1 MSNYTT
7 NATVNLQMN
16 GKEPKQ
22 VLEELKTRA
31 FDLQNAIAK
40 AASEG
45 KKADLSKLK
54 KELKTTQRQIR
65 EMESAT
71 EQVAEVMK
79 RLDKASPKELQKTL
93 RTLEKQL
100 NTLERGSE
108 AWERQCKHIKAV
120 RAEIDRVNREL
131 RESETFWERF
141 NRKMNDWQTTIAA
154 GAAAVTGLVM
164 AGRSAVNAYAE
175 MDAEMASV
183 RKFTGMT
190 AEEVERLNEEFKKI
204 DTRTSREELNQLA
217 QEAGRLGKTSQ
228 EDVLGFVRA
237 ADQLNVALDD
247 LGDGATLTLSKLTN
261 IFGDE
266 ARLGTERSLLAV
278 GSVIN
283 ELSQNCTAS
292 APYLAQFAQRLAG
305 VGAQAG
311 LTIPQIMGFA
321 AVLDSQGQAVEMS
334 ATAMSKLVMNLFKD
348 TEKIAKATGLD
359 LQEFNAALE
368 RSTNEGLLML
378 LERMKQLGGMD
389 VLAPVF
395 RDMGEEGAR
404 ASAVISAL
412 AGNIDMVRQQQ
423 VVANAAFEEAT
434 SVTKEFNVQNTTVEA
449 GLDKAR
455 KSVKEMAVELGEKLQ
470 PVMSHI
476 MSSTTLLLK
485 ALSVMVDFFIKYKG
499 EILTLAAAYAS
510 YTIAVKAS
518 AMAQAMWNT
527 TTKVANAIASAGRTA
542 ITLLKVA
549 YFALTGQI
557 QKATAMTKAFDAA
570 MKKNA
575 IGLVISAITT
585 AIGLFITWNSKM
597 KDAKQREK
605 ELREENERFKKSI
618 VDIDAAS
625 AEFSREEIK
634 RLNALYEAAT
644 DENQSRED
652 RVKYATKLQELY
664 PAYFSN
670 LDTEAIMVG
679 NARTQYDLLCNSILD
694 VARARAAQQKIE
706 ENEMQLL
713 DLEGEYESLAADLD
727 EKQRAYDDAVV
738 ARNEAERIHRPYLNA
753 AALGDS
759 REMNSQETQRHV
771 RAINEAGERLRLAR
785 EALEVSQENVN
796 ANLAKQQLINDANS
810 TLEKKYNVSA
820 RVLQDAANHNPDPL
834 IINPDGGDIKD
845 KFAAENE
852 WRERQEAL
860 NRIAYAKG
868 EKNYEQYTLRMQ
880 EIAIEYHRKQ
890 LQHTDLSALERLGI
904 EADYYEAVR
913 KKQEQENGFAEE
925 RSKEAILTAKEQEE
939 ERYSTLLATEKQRY
953 IDGKISLAEYQS
965 AVQLAELEHLRRMT
979 QIFEKGSNEYVQA
992 NARYQDRLIADQNA
1006 RQRESE
1012 RLEREHL
1019 NELARL
1025 KKEYFG
1031 NSPAENEALL
1041 NKDLANLKLVYDAE
1055 ILAAGDNAA
1064 EKLRIDEAYEQA
1076 KLALRRKYGMLAE
1089 EENKNFILQSVE
1101 WLESDGG
1108 EVLTG
1113 TIDTLVSGMSSIF
1126 SSLSSI
1132 IQAELE
1138 VQTAAIESRYDKEIS
1153 MAEGNTYKVKKLE
1166 EQKEKEIAKLKNE
1179 ANKKMFAMQV
1189 VQAVAQTAQ
1198 NAISAY
1204 GSAAAIPLVGFI
1216 LAPIA
1221 AATAIAAGVLQIA
1234 AIKKQQQI
1242 SQSQGYMQGGF
1253 TKPGRPDEVAGVVHA
1268 GEWVASQA
1276 LLASPVARPMID
1288 AMDYAQ
1294 RTNTIGSLRAD
1305 DVSRSITAPMVAAQQ
1320 QREVRVIVERSEQE
1334 QKPDTELSSTIRR
1347 LNERLDEP
1355 FVTINTIEG
1364 DYGIKQAQDEYDKLI
1379 RNKTPKSRR

>member
-1 MSNYTT
+1 MSDYTT

-22 VLEELKTRA
+22 VLEELKQRA

-54 KELKTTQRQIR
+54 KELKTTQRQIK

-100 NTLERGSE
+100 NSIERGSKE
-108 AWERQCKHIKAV
+108 WEQQCQRIKAV
-120 RAEIDRVNREL
+120 RAEIDRVNKEL
-131 RESETFWERF
+131 REGETLLQRI
-141 NRKMNDWQTTIAA
+141 NRKWNDWQTVVA
-154 GAAAVTGLVM
+154 GAVATVTGLVL

-183 RKFTGMT
+183 KKYTGMT
-190 AEEVERLNEEFKKI
+190 ADEVEKLNEEFKKM
-204 DTRTSREELNQLA
+204 DTRTSREGLNQLA
-217 QEAGRLGKTSQ
+217 QEAGRLGKQSV

-237 ADQLNVALDD
+237 ADQINVALDD
-247 LGDGATLTLSKLTN
+247 LGDGATLTLSKLTS

-266 ARLGTERSLLAV
+266 ERLGTERSLLAV

-311 LTIPQIMGFA
+311 MTIPQIMGFA

-348 TEKIAKATGLD
+348 TEKIARATGLN
-359 LQEFNAALE
+359 LEEFNAALK

-378 LERMKQLGGMD
+378 LERMKELGGMD

-412 AGNIDMVRQQQ
+412 AGNIDMVRRQQE
-423 VVANAAFEEAT
+423 VATTAFEEAT
-434 SVTKEFNVQNTTVEA
+434 SVTTEFNVQNTTVQA
-449 GLDKAR
+449 GLDKAHKR
-455 KSVKEMAVELGEKLQ
+455 VKEMAVELGEKLQ

-485 ALSVMVDFFIKYKG
+485 LLSVLVSFIYTHKTAIISLTSAIIAYKVA
-499 EILTLAAAYAS
+499 INAATIAMKAKHYWFVLTNGVMKLAASLQATYRTAVLLTTVAMNKLTGNTQRAAAAQRLLNTAQKANIYALLISLIVGVATALIS
-510 YTIAVKAS
+510 YYKSLNKVSLAEQTLTDIKADAQKKLVDEKLKIES
-518 AMAQAMWNT
+518 LIRVANDETQAMENRIKAVNKLNEIIPNYNAYIDET
-527 TTKVANAIASAGRTA
+527 TGKYNAS
-542 ITLLKVA
+542 
-549 YFALTGQI
+549 
-557 QKATAMTKAFDAA
+557 
-570 MKKNA
+570 
-575 IGLVISAITT
+575 TT
-585 AIGLFITWNSKM
+585 ALNEYTAALMRRYEVEG
-597 KDAKQREK
+597 AKEKLSALGREK
-605 ELREENERFKKSI
+605 VQLLLDKREAEANLRKAQS
-618 VDIDAAS
+618 AAS
-625 AEFSREEIK
+625 ASNFVGG
-634 RLNALYEAAT
+634 
-644 DENQSRED
+644 RED
-652 RVKYATKLQELY
+652 KAMNMGLAT
-664 PAYFSN
+664 N
-670 LDTEAIMVG
+670 IGWHRHNV
-679 NARTQYDLLCNSILD
+679 NSI
-694 VARARAAQQKIE
+694 QEKISDIE
-706 ENEMQLL
+706 RTERYLI
-713 DLEGEYESLAADLD
+713 GEYGKEIDGAVLNDPGTVN
-727 EKQRAYDDAVV
+727 DDNKGGIVV
-738 ARNEAERIHRPYLNA
+738 VP
-753 AALGDS
+753 
-759 REMNSQETQRHV
+759 Q
-771 RAINEAGERLRLAR
+771 
-785 EALEVSQENVN
+785 
-796 ANLAKQQLINDANS
+796 
-810 TLEKKYNVSA
+810 
-820 RVLQDAANHNPDPL
+820 
-834 IINPDGGDIKD
+834 GGGTED

-925 RSKEAILTAKEQEE
+925 RSKEAIQTAKEQEE

-979 QIFEKGSNEYVQA
+979 QIFEKGSDEYVQA
-992 NARYQDRLIADQNA
+992 NARYQDRLIADQQA

-1108 EVLTG
+1108 EALTG

>member
-1 MSNYTT
+1 MQKNNYMSNYTT

-22 VLEELKTRA
+22 VLEELKQRA

-40 AASEG
+40 AAAEG
-45 KKADLSKLK
+45 KKTDLSKLK

-65 EMESAT
+65 EVESAT

-79 RLDKASPKELQKTL
+79 RLDKASPKELQRTL

-100 NTLERGSE
+100 NSLERGSE

-131 RESETFWERF
+131 REGETFWKRF

-183 RKFTGMT
+183 RKYTGMT

-204 DTRTSREELNQLA
+204 DTRSSREELNRLA

-237 ADQLNVALDD
+237 ADQINVALDD
-247 LGDGATLTLSKLTN
+247 LGEGATLTLSKLTN

-283 ELSQNCTAS
+283 ELSQNSTAS

-311 LTIPQIMGFA
+311 MTIPQIMGFA

-334 ATAMSKLVMNLFKD
+334 ATAMSKLIMNLFKD

-359 LQEFNAALE
+359 LEEFNAALK

-423 VVANAAFEEAT
+423 DVANTAFEEAT
-434 SVTKEFNVQNTTVEA
+434 SVTKEFNVQNTTVQA

-455 KSVKEMAVELGEKLQ
+455 KRVKEMAVELGEKLQ
-470 PVMSHI
+470 PVMAHVI
-476 MSSTTLLLK
+476 SSTTLILKLLSVLVDFVIKHKTAIISVTSALIAYKVAINATNIALK
-485 ALSVMVDFFIKYKG
+485 AKHYWLVLTNGVMKVGSALQATYKTAVLLSSVALNRFTGNTKRAAAAQRMLNAAQKANVYALLISLIVGITTALVSYYKSLNKVSLAEKTLNDIKLDAQQRLVDEKSKI
-499 EILTLAAAYAS
+499 ESLIRVANDETLAMENRIKAVNKLNEIIPNYNAYIDETTGKYNASTTALNEYTAALMRRYEVEGAKEKLS
-510 YTIAVKAS
+510 ALGREKVQLLLDKREAEAELRRAVALSESGNYVGGREGAIMRSGPGMNIA
-518 AMAQAMWNT
+518 
-527 TTKVANAIASAGRTA
+527 
-542 ITLLKVA
+542 LKQRNVNN
-549 YFALTGQI
+549 I
-557 QKATAMTKAFDAA
+557 QEQ
-570 MKKNA
+570 
-575 IGLVISAITT
+575 ISAI
-585 AIGLFITWNSKM
+585 
-597 KDAKQREK
+597 EK
-605 ELREENERFKKSI
+605 TERYLI
-618 VDIDAAS
+618 
-625 AEFSREEIK
+625 
-634 RLNALYEAAT
+634 
-644 DENQSRED
+644 
-652 RVKYATKLQELY
+652 
-664 PAYFSN
+664 
-670 LDTEAIMVG
+670 
-679 NARTQYDLLCNSILD
+679 
-694 VARARAAQQKIE
+694 
-706 ENEMQLL
+706 
-713 DLEGEYESLAADLD
+713 GEYGKEIDGTVLNDSGTVV
-727 EKQRAYDDAVV
+727 DDNNNGSTVV
-738 ARNEAERIHRPYLNA
+738 AGG
-753 AALGDS
+753 LG
-759 REMNSQETQRHV
+759 
-771 RAINEAGERLRLAR
+771 
-785 EALEVSQENVN
+785 
-796 ANLAKQQLINDANS
+796 
-810 TLEKKYNVSA
+810 
-820 RVLQDAANHNPDPL
+820 
-834 IINPDGGDIKD
+834 GGGGTED

-904 EADYYEAVR
+904 EANYYEAVR
-913 KKQEQENGFAEE
+913 KQQEQENTFAEE
-925 RSKEAILTAKEQEE
+925 RSKEAIQTAKEQEE

-979 QIFEKGSNEYVQA
+979 LIFEKGSDEYVQA
-992 NARYQDRLIADQNA
+992 NARYQDRMIADQQA
-1006 RQRESE
+1006 RLRESE

-1019 NELARL
+1019 SELARL
-1025 KKEYFG
+1025 KEEYFG

-1041 NKDLANLKLVYDAE
+1041 NKDLANLEIVYEAE
-1055 ILAAGDNAA
+1055 LQAAGDNAA

-1076 KLALRRKYGMLAE
+1076 KLALRKKYGMLAE
-1089 EENKNFILQSVE
+1089 EEERNWILRSAE

-1108 EVLTG
+1108 EAITG
-1113 TIDTLVSGMSSIF
+1113 TMDTLVSGMSSIF
-1126 SSLSSI
+1126 SSLSSL

-1138 VQTAAIESRYDKEIS
+1138 IQTAAIESRYDKEIS
-1153 MAEGNTYKVKKLE
+1153 YAEGNTYKVKKLE
-1166 EQKEKEIAKLKNE
+1166 EQKEKELARLKNE

-1204 GSAAAIPLVGFI
+1204 GSAAAIPIVGFI
-1216 LAPIA
+1216 MAPIA
-1221 AATAIAAGVLQIA
+1221 AAMAIAAGALQIA
-1234 AIKKQQQI
+1234 AIKKQQQQA
-1242 SQSQGYMQGGF
+1242 QSQGYMKGGF
-1253 TKPGRPDEVAGVVHA
+1253 TKKGKRDEVAGVVHA
-1268 GEWVASQA
+1268 GEWVASQE

-1288 AMDYAQ
+1288 ALDYAQ
-1294 RTNTIGSLRAD
+1294 RTNTVASLRSD
-1305 DVSRSITAPMVAAQQ
+1305 DVNRAIAAPMMSAGG

-1334 QKPDTELSSTIRR
+1334 HKPDTELSSTIRR
-1347 LNERLDEP
+1347 LNERLNEP
-1355 FVTINTIEG
+1355 FVTINTVEG
-1364 DYGIKQAQDEYDKLI
+1364 DYGIKQAQDEYEKLI

>member
-190 AEEVERLNEEFKKI
+190 AEEVDKLNEEFKKM
-204 DTRTSREELNQLA
+204 DTRTSREGLNQLA

-237 ADQLNVALDD
+237 ADQINVALDD
-247 LGDGATLTLSKLTN
+247 LGDGATLTLSKLTS

-348 TEKIAKATGLD
+348 TEKIAKATGLNLD
-359 LQEFNAALE
+359 EFNAALK

-378 LERMKQLGGMD
+378 LERMKELGGMD

-423 VVANAAFEEAT
+423 VVANSAFEEAT
-434 SVTKEFNVQNTTVEA
+434 SVTKEFNVQNTTVQAE
-449 GLDKAR
+449 LDKAR
-455 KSVKEMAVELGEKLQ
+455 KRVKEMAVELGEKLK

-476 MSSTTLLLK
+476 ISSTTLMLR
-485 ALSVMVDFFIKYKG
+485 ALSIMVDFIVKHKTAIISVTSALVAYKVAINASVIALKAKHYWTVLVNG
-499 EILTLAAAYAS
+499 VMKLGASLQATYRTAVLMTTVAVNKFTGNTQRAAA
-510 YTIAVKAS
+510 
-518 AMAQAMWNT
+518 AQRM
-527 TTKVANAIASAGRTA
+527 
-542 ITLLKVA
+542 
-549 YFALTGQI
+549 
-557 QKATAMTKAFDAA
+557 
-570 MKKNA
+570 
-575 IGLVISAITT
+575 
-585 AIGLFITWNSKM
+585 
-597 KDAKQREK
+597 
-605 ELREENERFKKSI
+605 
-618 VDIDAAS
+618 
-625 AEFSREEIK
+625 
-634 RLNALYEAAT
+634 
-644 DENQSRED
+644 
-652 RVKYATKLQELY
+652 
-664 PAYFSN
+664 
-670 LDTEAIMVG
+670 
-679 NARTQYDLLCNSILD
+679 
-694 VARARAAQQKIE
+694 
-706 ENEMQLL
+706 
-713 DLEGEYESLAADLD
+713 
-727 EKQRAYDDAVV
+727 
-738 ARNEAERIHRPYLNA
+738 LNA
-753 AALGDS
+753 AQKANVYALLISLVVGLVTALVSYSKSIKNVSFAEKTLSDI
-759 REMNSQETQRHV
+759 REDAQKSLVEEQNRIETLIRV
-771 RAINEAGERLRLAR
+771 AEDETASLDARKKAVEALNKIIPNYNAELDATTGRYKANKKALDEYLVSLAR
-785 EALEVSQENVN
+785 KYEIEGAKTKLAELGKEKADLVIDRQKNENEIAYYRSKQKEVDSSSTASHAYGTAGVTSSQGAGIDYGGRISRRQDNIYEIDKKLAEIEETENLILN
-796 ANLAKQQLINDANS
+796 TYGEGLAKKFAEEIQNDNS
-810 TLEKKYNVSA
+810 NFGGTV
-820 RVLQDAANHNPDPL
+820 VTPL
-834 IINPDGGDIKD
+834 GGDDENKD
-845 KFAAENE
+845 KFATENE

-868 EKNYEQYTLRMQ
+868 EENYEQYTRRMQ
-880 EIAIEYHRKQ
+880 EIAVEYHRKQ
-890 LQHTDLSALERLGI
+890 LDHTDLTATERLTI
-904 EADYYEAVR
+904 EASYYEAI
-913 KKQEQENGFAEE
+913 KKQEEQAVTF
-925 RSKEAILTAKEQEE
+925 TKEQEE
-939 ERYSTLLATEKQRY
+939 ERYNTVIAIEKQRY
-953 IDGKISLAEYQS
+953 IDGTISLEEYQ
-965 AVQLAELEHLRRMT
+965 AATELAELEHLRKMT
-979 QIFEKGSNEYVQA
+979 QIFEVGSQEYIQA
-992 NARYQDRLIADQNA
+992 NARYQDRLIADQQK
-1006 RQRESE
+1006 RQREAE
-1012 RLEREHL
+1012 AAEKAHQQ
-1019 NELARL
+1019 ELARL

-1031 NSPAENEALL
+1031 NSPAENRALY
-1041 NKDLANLKLVYDAE
+1041 DADIANLKIVYDAE

-1076 KLALRRKYGMLAE
+1076 KLALQKKYGLLSE

-1108 EVLTG
+1108 EALTG

-1138 VQTAAIESRYDKEIS
+1138 IQTAAIESRYDKEIS

-1166 EQKEKEIAKLKNE
+1166 EQKQKEIAKLKNE

-1189 VQAVAQTAQ
+1189 MQAVAQTAQ
-1198 NAISAY
+1198 NALSAF
-1204 GSAAAIPLVGFI
+1204 GSAAAIPIVGYI

-1221 AATAIAAGVLQIA
+1221 AAMAIAAGAIQIA
-1234 AIKKQQQI
+1234 TIKQQQKA
-1242 SQSQGYMQGGF
+1242 SETQGYMQGGF
-1253 TKPGRPDEVAGVVHA
+1253 TKPGKPDEVAGVVHA
-1268 GEWVASQA
+1268 GEWVASQK
-1276 LLASPVARPMID
+1276 LLASPVARPMIEALD
-1288 AMDYAQ
+1288 KAQ
-1294 RTNTIGSLRAD
+1294 RTNTISSLRAG
-1305 DVSRSITAPMVAAQQ
+1305 DVSRSITAPMVAARQQ
-1320 QREVRVIVERSEQE
+1320 GEVRVIVERSEQE
-1334 QKPDTELSSTIRR
+1334 QRPDTELSSTIRK

-1355 FVTINTIEG
+1355 FVTINTVTG

>member
-1 MSNYTT
+1 MSDYTT

-16 GKEPKQ
+16 GEEPKK
-22 VLEELKTRA
+22 VLDELKKRA

-45 KKADLSKLK
+45 KKTDLSKLR
-54 KELKTTQRQIR
+54 KELKNTQRQIR

-100 NTLERGSE
+100 NSLERGSE
-108 AWERQCKHIKAV
+108 AWERQCRHIKAV
-120 RAEIDRVNREL
+120 RKEIDNVNKEL

-190 AEEVERLNEEFKKI
+190 AEEVEKLNEEFKKM
-204 DTRTSREELNQLA
+204 DTRTSREGLNQLA

-237 ADQLNVALDD
+237 ADQINVALDD
-247 LGDGATLTLSKLTN
+247 LGDGATLTLSKLTS

-348 TEKIAKATGLD
+348 TEKIARATGLD
-359 LQEFNAALE
+359 LQEFNAALK

-378 LERMKQLGGMD
+378 LERMKELGGMD

-423 VVANAAFEEAT
+423 VVANSAFEEAT
-434 SVTKEFNVQNTTVEA
+434 SVTKEFNVQNTTVQA

-455 KSVKEMAVELGEKLQ
+455 KRVKEMAVELGEKLQ

-485 ALSVMVDFFIKYKG
+485 ALSVMVDFIGKHKTAIISVTSALVAYKVAINASVIALKAKHYWTVLVNGVMKLGTALHATYRTAVLMTTVAINKFTGNTQRAAAAQRLLNAAQKANIYALLISLVVGLVAALVSYSKSIKQVSFAEQTLSDIKQDAQKNLVEEKNKIEALVRVAEDETASLDARKKAVDALNKIIPNYNAELDATTGRYKANKKALDEYLVSLARKYEIEGAKTKLAELGKEKADLVIDKNKYEG
-499 EILTLAAAYAS
+499 EIAYYRS
-510 YTIAVKAS
+510 
-518 AMAQAMWNT
+518 
-527 TTKVANAIASAGRTA
+527 
-542 ITLLKVA
+542 
-549 YFALTGQI
+549 
-557 QKATAMTKAFDAA
+557 
-570 MKKNA
+570 
-575 IGLVISAITT
+575 
-585 AIGLFITWNSKM
+585 
-597 KDAKQREK
+597 KQREVDNSSTASHAYGTAGVTSSQGAGIDYGGRISR
-605 ELREENERFKKSI
+605 REDEI
-618 VDIDAAS
+618 ADID
-625 AEFSREEIK
+625 K
-634 RLNALYEAAT
+634 RLAE
-644 DENQSRED
+644 
-652 RVKYATKLQELY
+652 
-664 PAYFSN
+664 
-670 LDTEAIMVG
+670 
-679 NARTQYDLLCNSILD
+679 
-694 VARARAAQQKIE
+694 IE
-706 ENEMQLL
+706 ESENLIL
-713 DLEGEYESLAADLD
+713 NTYGDGLAQSFAEQIQNDNSNFGGT
-727 EKQRAYDDAVV
+727 VV
-738 ARNEAERIHRPYLNA
+738 TP
-753 AALGDS
+753 
-759 REMNSQETQRHV
+759 V
-771 RAINEAGERLRLAR
+771 
-785 EALEVSQENVN
+785 
-796 ANLAKQQLINDANS
+796 
-810 TLEKKYNVSA
+810 
-820 RVLQDAANHNPDPL
+820 
-834 IINPDGGDIKD
+834 GGDDDKD
-845 KFAAENE
+845 KFATENA
-852 WRERQEAL
+852 WREREEAL

-880 EIAIEYHRKQ
+880 DIAIEYHRKQ
-890 LQHTDLSALERLGI
+890 LEHTDLTATERLGI
-904 EADYYEAVR
+904 EANYYEALK

-925 RSKEAILTAKEQEE
+925 RSKEAIETAKAQEE
-939 ERYSTLLATEKQRY
+939 ERYNSLLAIEKQRY
-953 IDGKISLAEYQS
+953 IDGAISLEEYQ
-965 AVQLAELEHLRRMT
+965 AATELAELEHLRNMT
-979 QIFEKGSNEYVQA
+979 QIFEKGSQEYVQA
-992 NARYQDRLIADQNA
+992 NARYQDKLIADQQK
-1006 RQRESE
+1006 RQREAE
-1012 RLEREHL
+1012 TAEKAHQQ
-1019 NELARL
+1019 ELARL

-1031 NSPAENEALL
+1031 NSPAENRALY
-1041 NKDLANLKLVYDAE
+1041 DADIANLKIVYDAE
-1055 ILAAGDNAA
+1055 ILAAGNNAA

-1076 KLALRRKYGMLAE
+1076 KLALQKKYGLLSE
-1089 EENKNFILQSVE
+1089 EENKNFILRSAE
-1101 WLESDGG
+1101 WLNSDGG
-1108 EVLTG
+1108 EAITG
-1113 TIDTLVSGMSSIF
+1113 SVDTLLSGMSAIF
-1126 SSLSSI
+1126 SGLSSL

-1138 VQTAAIESRYDKEIS
+1138 IQTAAIESRYDKEIS

-1166 EQKEKEIAKLKNE
+1166 KEKQKEIAKLKNE

-1189 VQAVAQTAQ
+1189 MQAVAQTAQ
-1198 NAISAY
+1198 NALSAF
-1204 GSAAAIPLVGFI
+1204 GSAAAVPIVGYI

-1221 AATAIAAGVLQIA
+1221 AAMAIAAGAIQIA
-1234 AIKKQQQI
+1234 TIKQQQKA
-1242 SQSQGYMQGGF
+1242 SETQGYMQGGF
-1253 TKPGRPDEVAGVVHA
+1253 TKPGKPDEVAGVVHA
-1268 GEWVASQA
+1268 GEWVASQK
-1276 LLASPVARPMID
+1276 LLASPVARPMIEALD
-1288 AMDYAQ
+1288 KAQ
-1294 RTNTIGSLRAD
+1294 RTNTISSLRAG
-1305 DVSRSITAPMVAAQQ
+1305 DVSRSITAPMVAARQQ
-1320 QREVRVIVERSEQE
+1320 GEVRVIVERSEQE
-1334 QKPDTELSSTIRR
+1334 QKPDTELSSTIRK

-1355 FVTINTIEG
+1355 FVTINTVTG

>member
-1 MSNYTT
+1 MSDYTT

-16 GKEPKQ
+16 GEEPKK
-22 VLEELKTRA
+22 VLDELKKRA

-45 KKADLSKLK
+45 KKTDLSKLR
-54 KELKTTQRQIR
+54 KELKNTQRQIR

-108 AWERQCKHIKAV
+108 AWERQCRHIKAV
-120 RAEIDRVNREL
+120 RKEIDNVNKEL

-190 AEEVERLNEEFKKI
+190 AEEVEKLNEEFKKM
-204 DTRTSREELNQLA
+204 DTRTSREGLNQLA

-237 ADQLNVALDD
+237 ADQINVALDD
-247 LGDGATLTLSKLTN
+247 LGDGATLTLSKLTS

-311 LTIPQIMGFA
+311 MTIPQIMGFA

-348 TEKIAKATGLD
+348 TEKIARATGLD
-359 LQEFNAALE
+359 LQEFNAALK

-378 LERMKQLGGMD
+378 LERMKELGGMD

-423 VVANAAFEEAT
+423 VVANSAFEEAT
-434 SVTKEFNVQNTTVEA
+434 SVTKEFNVQNTTVQA

-455 KSVKEMAVELGEKLQ
+455 KRVKEMAVELGEKLQ

-485 ALSVMVDFFIKYKG
+485 ALSVMVDFIGKHKTAIISVTSALVAYKVAINASVIALKAKHYWTVLVNGVMKLGTALHATYRTAVLMTTVAVNKFTGNTQRAAAAQRLLNAAQKANIYALLISLVVGLVAALVSYSKSIKQVSFAEQTLSDIKQDAQKNLVEEKNKIEALVRVAEDETASLDARKKAIDALNKIIPNYNAELDATTGRYKANKKALDEYLVSLARKYEIEGAKTKLAELGKEKADLVIDKNKYEG
-499 EILTLAAAYAS
+499 EIAYYRS
-510 YTIAVKAS
+510 
-518 AMAQAMWNT
+518 
-527 TTKVANAIASAGRTA
+527 
-542 ITLLKVA
+542 
-549 YFALTGQI
+549 
-557 QKATAMTKAFDAA
+557 
-570 MKKNA
+570 
-575 IGLVISAITT
+575 
-585 AIGLFITWNSKM
+585 
-597 KDAKQREK
+597 KQREVDNSGTASHAYGTAGVTSSQGAGIDYGGRISR
-605 ELREENERFKKSI
+605 REDEI
-618 VDIDAAS
+618 ADID
-625 AEFSREEIK
+625 K
-634 RLNALYEAAT
+634 RLVE
-644 DENQSRED
+644 
-652 RVKYATKLQELY
+652 
-664 PAYFSN
+664 
-670 LDTEAIMVG
+670 
-679 NARTQYDLLCNSILD
+679 
-694 VARARAAQQKIE
+694 IE
-706 ENEMQLL
+706 ETENLIL
-713 DLEGEYESLAADLD
+713 NTYGDGLAQSFAEQIQNDNSNFGGT
-727 EKQRAYDDAVV
+727 VV
-738 ARNEAERIHRPYLNA
+738 TP
-753 AALGDS
+753 
-759 REMNSQETQRHV
+759 V
-771 RAINEAGERLRLAR
+771 
-785 EALEVSQENVN
+785 
-796 ANLAKQQLINDANS
+796 
-810 TLEKKYNVSA
+810 
-820 RVLQDAANHNPDPL
+820 
-834 IINPDGGDIKD
+834 GGDDDKD
-845 KFAAENE
+845 KFAAENA
-852 WRERQEAL
+852 WREREEAL
-860 NRIAYAKG
+860 IRIAYAKG

-880 EIAIEYHRKQ
+880 DIAIEYHQKQ
-890 LQHTDLSALERLGI
+890 LEHTDLTATERLGI
-904 EADYYEAVR
+904 EANYYEALK

-925 RSKEAILTAKEQEE
+925 RSKEAIETAKAQEE
-939 ERYSTLLATEKQRY
+939 GRYNSLLAIEKQRY
-953 IDGKISLAEYQS
+953 IDGAISLEEYQ
-965 AVQLAELEHLRRMT
+965 AATELAELEHLRKMT
-979 QIFEKGSNEYVQA
+979 QIFEKGSQEYVQA
-992 NARYQDRLIADQNA
+992 NARYQDKLIADQQK
-1006 RQRESE
+1006 RQREAE
-1012 RLEREHL
+1012 IAEKAHQQ
-1019 NELARL
+1019 ELARL

-1031 NSPAENEALL
+1031 NSPAENKALY
-1041 NKDLANLKLVYDAE
+1041 DADIANLKIVYDAE
-1055 ILAAGDNAA
+1055 ILAAGNNAA
-1064 EKLRIDEAYEQA
+1064 EKLRIDEAYEKA
-1076 KLALRRKYGMLAE
+1076 KLALQKKYGLLSE
-1089 EENKNFILQSVE
+1089 EENKNFILRSAE
-1101 WLESDGG
+1101 WLNSDGG
-1108 EVLTG
+1108 EAITG
-1113 TIDTLVSGMSSIF
+1113 SVDTLLSGMSAIF

-1166 EQKEKEIAKLKNE
+1166 EQKQKEIAKLKNE

-1189 VQAVAQTAQ
+1189 MQAVAQTAQ
-1198 NAISAY
+1198 NALSAF
-1204 GSAAAIPLVGFI
+1204 GSAAAIPIVGYI

-1221 AATAIAAGVLQIA
+1221 AAMAIAAGVIQIA
-1234 AIKKQQQI
+1234 TIKQQQKA
-1242 SQSQGYMQGGF
+1242 SETQGYMQGGF
-1253 TKPGRPDEVAGVVHA
+1253 TKPGKPDEVAGVVHA
-1268 GEWVASQA
+1268 GEWVASQK
-1276 LLASPVARPMID
+1276 LLASPVARPMIEALD
-1288 AMDYAQ
+1288 KAQ
-1294 RTNTIGSLRAD
+1294 RTNTISSLRAG
-1305 DVSRSITAPMVAAQQ
+1305 DVSRSITAPMVAARQQ
-1320 QREVRVIVERSEQE
+1320 GEVRVIVERSEQE
-1334 QKPDTELSSTIRR
+1334 QKPDTELSSTIRK

-1355 FVTINTIEG
+1355 FVTINTVTG

>member
-100 NTLERGSE
+100 NSLERGSE

-131 RESETFWERF
+131 RESESFWERF

-359 LQEFNAALE
+359 LQEFNAALK

-455 KSVKEMAVELGEKLQ
+455 KRVKEMAVELGEKLQ

-476 MSSTTLLLK
+476 MSSTTLMLK

-706 ENEMQLL
+706 ENEMQIL
-713 DLEGEYESLAADLD
+713 DLEPQIEQAEATLAAARERELNAD
-727 EKQRAYDDAVV
+727 RAYRDAKDIY
-738 ARNEAERIHRPYLNA
+738 NLTA
-753 AALGDS
+753 A
-759 REMNSQETQRHV
+759 
-771 RAINEAGERLRLAR
+771 EAGNSTDAAVKLWVETDDQSDELIEATEAREQAEADLARLNERL
-785 EALEVSQENVN
+785 ALLQ
-796 ANLAKQQLINDANS
+796 AANS

-834 IINPDGGDIKD
+834 IINPDGGDTKD

-890 LQHTDLSALERLGI
+890 LQHTDISALERLGI

-925 RSKEAILTAKEQEE
+925 RSKEAIQTAKEQEE

-979 QIFEKGSNEYVQA
+979 QIFEKGSDEYVQA
-992 NARYQDRLIADQNA
+992 NARYQDRLIADQQA

-1108 EVLTG
+1108 EALTG

>member
-1 MSNYTT
+1 MQKNNYMSNYTT

-16 GKEPKQ
+16 GKEAQQ
-22 VLEELKTRA
+22 VLGDLKQRA

-40 AASEG
+40 AAAEG
-45 KKADLSKLK
+45 KKSDLSKLR
-54 KELKTTQRQIR
+54 KELKNTERQIR

-100 NTLERGSE
+100 NSIERGSE
-108 AWERQCKHIKAV
+108 AWERQCRHIKAV
-120 RAEIDRVNREL
+120 RAELEKVNREL
-131 RESETFWERF
+131 REGETFWERF

-154 GAAAVTGLVM
+154 GAAAVTGLVL

-190 AEEVERLNEEFKKI
+190 AEEVKALNEEFKKM

-237 ADQLNVALDD
+237 ADQINVALDD
-247 LGDGATLTLSKLTN
+247 LGDGATLTLSKLTT

-266 ARLGTERSLLAV
+266 ERLGTERSLLAV

-305 VGAQAG
+305 VGAQAEM
-311 LTIPQIMGFA
+311 TIPQIMGYA

-334 ATAMSKLVMNLFKD
+334 ATALSKLIMDLFKETD
-348 TEKIAKATGLD
+348 KIAQATGLD
-359 LQEFNAALE
+359 LEELNAALK

-378 LERMKQLGGMD
+378 LEQLHQLGGMD

-395 RDMGEEGAR
+395 KDMGEEGSR

-412 AGNIDMVRQQQ
+412 AGNIDLVRQQQ
-423 VVANAAFEEAT
+423 EVATVAFEEAT
-434 SVTKEFNVQNTTVEA
+434 SVTKEFTVQNTTVEA
-449 GLDKAR
+449 GLEKAR
-455 KSVKEMAVELGEKLQ
+455 KRVKEMAVELGEKLQ

-485 ALSVMVDFFIKYKG
+485 LLSVLVSFIYTHKTAIISLTSAIIAYKVA
-499 EILTLAAAYAS
+499 INAATIAMKAKHYWLVLTNGVMKLAATLQATYRTAVLLTTVAMNKLTGNTQRAAAAQRLLNTAQKANIYALLISLIVGVATALIS
-510 YTIAVKAS
+510 YYKSLNKVSLAEQTLTDIKADAQKKLVDERLKIES
-518 AMAQAMWNT
+518 LIRVANDETQAMENRIKAVNKLNEIIPNYNAYIDET
-527 TTKVANAIASAGRTA
+527 TGKYNAS
-542 ITLLKVA
+542 
-549 YFALTGQI
+549 
-557 QKATAMTKAFDAA
+557 
-570 MKKNA
+570 
-575 IGLVISAITT
+575 TT
-585 AIGLFITWNSKM
+585 ALNEYTAALMRRYEVEG
-597 KDAKQREK
+597 AKEKLSALGREK
-605 ELREENERFKKSI
+605 VQLLLDKREAEANLRKAQS
-618 VDIDAAS
+618 AAS
-625 AEFSREEIK
+625 ASNFVGG
-634 RLNALYEAAT
+634 
-644 DENQSRED
+644 RED
-652 RVKYATKLQELY
+652 KAMNMGLAT
-664 PAYFSN
+664 N
-670 LDTEAIMVG
+670 IGWHRHNV
-679 NARTQYDLLCNSILD
+679 NSI
-694 VARARAAQQKIE
+694 QEKISDIE
-706 ENEMQLL
+706 RTERYLI
-713 DLEGEYESLAADLD
+713 GEYGKEIDGTVLNDPGTVN
-727 EKQRAYDDAVV
+727 DDNKGGTVV
-738 ARNEAERIHRPYLNA
+738 VP
-753 AALGDS
+753 
-759 REMNSQETQRHV
+759 Q
-771 RAINEAGERLRLAR
+771 
-785 EALEVSQENVN
+785 
-796 ANLAKQQLINDANS
+796 
-810 TLEKKYNVSA
+810 
-820 RVLQDAANHNPDPL
+820 
-834 IINPDGGDIKD
+834 GGGTED

-880 EIAIEYHRKQ
+880 EIAVEYHRKQ

-925 RSKEAILTAKEQEE
+925 RSKEAIQTAKEQEE

-979 QIFEKGSNEYVQA
+979 QIFEKGSDEYVQA
-992 NARYQDRLIADQNA
+992 NARYQDRLIADQQA

-1108 EVLTG
+1108 EALTG

-1234 AIKKQQQI
+1234 AIKRQQQI

-1276 LLASPVARPMID
+1276 LLASPVARPMIE

>member
-22 VLEELKTRA
+22 VLEELKQRA

-40 AASEG
+40 AAAEG

-79 RLDKASPKELQKTL
+79 RLDKASPKELQRTL

-100 NTLERGSE
+100 NSLERGSG

-120 RAEIDRVNREL
+120 RAEIDQVNREL
-131 RESETFWERF
+131 REGETFWERF

-183 RKFTGMT
+183 RKYTGMT
-190 AEEVERLNEEFKKI
+190 AEEVEELNKEFKKI
-204 DTRTSREELNQLA
+204 DTRSSREELNRLA

-237 ADQLNVALDD
+237 ADQINVALDD
-247 LGDGATLTLSKLTN
+247 LGEGATLTLSKLTN

-266 ARLGTERSLLAV
+266 KRLGTERSLLAV

-311 LTIPQIMGFA
+311 LTIPQIMAYG

-334 ATAMSKLVMNLFKD
+334 ATALSKLVMNLFKD

-359 LQEFNAALE
+359 LEEFNAALK

-412 AGNIDMVRQQQ
+412 AANIDTVKWQQQ
-423 VVANAAFEEAT
+423 EASKAYEEAA
-434 SVTKEFNVQNTTVEA
+434 SVTKEFNVQNTTVQA

-455 KSVKEMAVELGEKLQ
+455 KRVKEMAVELGEKLQ
-470 PVMSHI
+470 PVMSHVI
-476 MSSTTLLLK
+476 SSTTLILRL
-485 ALSVMVDFFIKYKG
+485 LSVVVDLVIKYKTA
-499 EILTLAAAYAS
+499 IISLTSAIIAYKVVVNASVIAMKAKHYWLVLTNGVMKISAALQATYRTAVLMSSVAVNKFTGNTKRAAAAQRMLNTAQKANVYALLISLIVGIATALVS
-510 YTIAVKAS
+510 YYKSLNKVSLAEKTLNDIKLDAQQRLVDEKSKIESLIRVANNET
-518 AMAQAMWNT
+518 QAMENRIKAVNKLNEIIPNYNAQIDET
-527 TTKVANAIASAGRTA
+527 TGKYNASTTA
-542 ITLLKVA
+542 LNE
-549 YFALTGQI
+549 Y
-557 QKATAMTKAFDAA
+557 TKALMRRYEVEGA
-570 MKKNA
+570 KEK
-575 IGLVISAITT
+575 LSAL
-585 AIGLFITWNSKM
+585 G
-597 KDAKQREK
+597 REK
-605 ELREENERFKKSI
+605 VQLLLDKREAEAELRQ
-618 VDIDAAS
+618 
-625 AEFSREEIK
+625 AEKIANSGNLVGGREGRMMNTGSGMNIALKHGNVNEIK
-634 RLNALYEAAT
+634 NKIYEIEAT
-644 DENQSRED
+644 ER
-652 RVKYATKLQELY
+652 YL
-664 PAYFSN
+664 
-670 LDTEAIMVG
+670 I
-679 NARTQYDLLCNSILD
+679 
-694 VARARAAQQKIE
+694 
-706 ENEMQLL
+706 
-713 DLEGEYESLAADLD
+713 GEYGKEIDGAVLNDPGTVV
-727 EKQRAYDDAVV
+727 DDNNGSTVV
-738 ARNEAERIHRPYLNA
+738 TGG
-753 AALGDS
+753 LG
-759 REMNSQETQRHV
+759 
-771 RAINEAGERLRLAR
+771 G
-785 EALEVSQENVN
+785 
-796 ANLAKQQLINDANS
+796 S
-810 TLEKKYNVSA
+810 TE
-820 RVLQDAANHNPDPL
+820 
-834 IINPDGGDIKD
+834 D
-845 KFAAENE
+845 KFVAENE

-904 EADYYEAVR
+904 EANYYEAVR
-913 KKQEQENGFAEE
+913 KQQKQENTLVEE
-925 RSKEAILTAKEQEE
+925 RSKEAIQTAKEQEE

-953 IDGKISLAEYQS
+953 IDGKISLSEYQS
-965 AVQLAELEHLRRMT
+965 VVQLAELEHLRQLT
-979 QIFEKGSNEYVQA
+979 LIFEKGSDEYVQA
-992 NARYQDRLIADQNA
+992 NARYQDRLIADRQA
-1006 RQRESE
+1006 RLRESE

-1019 NELARL
+1019 SELARL

-1041 NKDLANLKLVYDAE
+1041 NKDLANLEIVYEAE
-1055 ILAAGDNAA
+1055 LQAAGNNAA
-1064 EKLRIDEAYEQA
+1064 EKLRIDEACEQA
-1076 KLALRRKYGMLAE
+1076 KLALRKKYGMLAE
-1089 EENKNFILQSVE
+1089 EEERNWILRSAE

-1108 EVLTG
+1108 EAITG
-1113 TIDTLVSGMSSIF
+1113 TMDTLVSGMSSIF
-1126 SSLSSI
+1126 SSLSSL

-1138 VQTAAIESRYDKEIS
+1138 IQTAAIESRYDKEIS
-1153 MAEGNTYKVKKLE
+1153 YAEGNTYKVKKLE
-1166 EQKEKEIAKLKNE
+1166 EQKEKEIAKLKND

-1204 GSAAAIPLVGFI
+1204 GSAAAIPLVGYI

-1221 AATAIAAGVLQIA
+1221 ATTAMAAGAFQIA
-1234 AIKKQQQI
+1234 VIKKQQQM
-1242 SQSQGYMQGGF
+1242 SQSQGYMKGGF
-1253 TKPGRPDEVAGVVHA
+1253 TKKGRRDEVAGVVHA
-1268 GEWVASQA
+1268 GEWVASQE
-1276 LLASPVARPMID
+1276 LLASPVARPMIN
-1288 AMDYAQ
+1288 ALDYAQ
-1294 RTNTIGSLRAD
+1294 RTNTIGSLRAE
-1305 DVSRSITAPMVAAQQ
+1305 DVNRMIATPMITASAPQQ
-1320 QREVRVIVERSEQE
+1320 VVVQQVVREEKEQ
-1334 QKPDTELSSTIRR
+1334 QFLNSSLSSLNSSLSTLNTR
-1347 LNERLDEP
+1347 LNEP

-1364 DYGIKQAQDEYDKLI
+1364 DYGIKQAQDEYEKLI

>member
-1 MSNYTT
+1 MSDYTT

-16 GKEPKQ
+16 GEEPKK
-22 VLEELKTRA
+22 VLDELKKRA

-45 KKADLSKLK
+45 KKTDLSKLR
-54 KELKTTQRQIR
+54 KELKNTQRQIR

-108 AWERQCKHIKAV
+108 AWERQCRHIKAV
-120 RAEIDRVNREL
+120 RKEIDNVNKEL
-131 RESETFWERF
+131 REGETFWERF

-190 AEEVERLNEEFKKI
+190 AEEVEKLNEEFKKM
-204 DTRTSREELNQLA
+204 DTRTSREGLNQLA

-237 ADQLNVALDD
+237 ADQINVALDD
-247 LGDGATLTLSKLTN
+247 LGDGATLTLSKLTS

-348 TEKIAKATGLD
+348 TEKIARATGLD
-359 LQEFNAALE
+359 LQEFNAALK

-378 LERMKQLGGMD
+378 LERMKELGGMD

-434 SVTKEFNVQNTTVEA
+434 SVTKEFTVQNTTVEA

-455 KSVKEMAVELGEKLQ
+455 KRVKEMAVELGEKLQ

-476 MSSTTLLLK
+476 MSSTTLMLK

-706 ENEMQLL
+706 ENEMQIL
-713 DLEGEYESLAADLD
+713 DLEPQIEQAEATLTAARERERNADRAYRDAKDIYNLTAAEAGNSTDAAVKLWVETDDQSDELIEATEAREQAEADL
-727 EKQRAYDDAVV
+727 
-738 ARNEAERIHRPYLNA
+738 ARLN
-753 AALGDS
+753 
-759 REMNSQETQRHV
+759 
-771 RAINEAGERLRLAR
+771 ERL
-785 EALEVSQENVN
+785 ALLQ
-796 ANLAKQQLINDANS
+796 AANS

-820 RVLQDAANHNPDPL
+820 KVLQDAANHNPDPL
-834 IINPDGGDIKD
+834 IIDPDGGDTKD

-880 EIAIEYHRKQ
+880 EITIEYHRKQ

-913 KKQEQENGFAEE
+913 KKQEQENVFAEE
-925 RSKEAILTAKEQEE
+925 RSKEAIQTAKEQEE

-965 AVQLAELEHLRRMT
+965 AVQLAELEYLRRMT

-1108 EVLTG
+1108 EALTG
-1113 TIDTLVSGMSSIF
+1113 TIETLVSGMSSIF

>member
-100 NTLERGSE
+100 NSLERGSE

-455 KSVKEMAVELGEKLQ
+455 KRVKEMAVELGEKLQ

-485 ALSVMVDFFIKYKG
+485 LLSVLVSFIYTHKTAIISLTSAIIAYKVA
-499 EILTLAAAYAS
+499 INAATIAMKAKHYWLVLTNGVMKLAATLQATYRTAVLLTTVAMNKFTGNTQRAAAAQRLLNTAQKANIYALLISLIVGVATALIS
-510 YTIAVKAS
+510 YYKSLNKVSLAEQTLTDIKADAQKKLVDEKLKIES
-518 AMAQAMWNT
+518 LIRVANDETQAMENRIKAVNKLNEIIPNYNAYIDET
-527 TTKVANAIASAGRTA
+527 TGKYNAS
-542 ITLLKVA
+542 
-549 YFALTGQI
+549 
-557 QKATAMTKAFDAA
+557 
-570 MKKNA
+570 
-575 IGLVISAITT
+575 TT
-585 AIGLFITWNSKM
+585 ALNEYTAALMRRYEVEG
-597 KDAKQREK
+597 AKEKLSALGREK
-605 ELREENERFKKSI
+605 VQLLLDKREAEANLRKAQS
-618 VDIDAAS
+618 AAS
-625 AEFSREEIK
+625 ASNFVGG
-634 RLNALYEAAT
+634 
-644 DENQSRED
+644 RED
-652 RVKYATKLQELY
+652 KAMNMGLAT
-664 PAYFSN
+664 N
-670 LDTEAIMVG
+670 IGWHRHNV
-679 NARTQYDLLCNSILD
+679 NSI
-694 VARARAAQQKIE
+694 QEKISDIE
-706 ENEMQLL
+706 RTERYLI
-713 DLEGEYESLAADLD
+713 GEYGKEIDGTVLNDPGTVN
-727 EKQRAYDDAVV
+727 DDNKGGTVV
-738 ARNEAERIHRPYLNA
+738 VP
-753 AALGDS
+753 
-759 REMNSQETQRHV
+759 Q
-771 RAINEAGERLRLAR
+771 
-785 EALEVSQENVN
+785 
-796 ANLAKQQLINDANS
+796 
-810 TLEKKYNVSA
+810 
-820 RVLQDAANHNPDPL
+820 
-834 IINPDGGDIKD
+834 GGGTED

-925 RSKEAILTAKEQEE
+925 RSKEAIQTAKEQEE

-979 QIFEKGSNEYVQA
+979 QIFEKGSDEYVQA
-992 NARYQDRLIADQNA
+992 NARYQDRLIADQQA

-1025 KKEYFG
+1025 KNEYFG

-1108 EVLTG
+1108 EALTG

>member
-1 MSNYTT
+1 
-7 NATVNLQMN
+7 
-16 GKEPKQ
+16 
-22 VLEELKTRA
+22 
-31 FDLQNAIAK
+31 
-40 AASEG
+40 
-45 KKADLSKLK
+45 
-54 KELKTTQRQIR
+54 
-65 EMESAT
+65 
-71 EQVAEVMK
+71 
-79 RLDKASPKELQKTL
+79 
-93 RTLEKQL
+93 
-100 NTLERGSE
+100 
-108 AWERQCKHIKAV
+108 
-120 RAEIDRVNREL
+120 
-131 RESETFWERF
+131 
-141 NRKMNDWQTTIAA
+141 MNDWQTTIAA

-164 AGRSAVNAYAE
+164 AGRSSVNAYAE

-455 KSVKEMAVELGEKLQ
+455 KRVKEMAVELGEKLQ

-476 MSSTTLLLK
+476 MSSTTLMLK

-549 YFALTGQI
+549 YFALIGQI

-706 ENEMQLL
+706 ENEMQIL
-713 DLEGEYESLAADLD
+713 DLEPQIEQAEATLAAARERERNAD
-727 EKQRAYDDAVV
+727 RAYRDAKDIYNLT
-738 ARNEAERIHRPYLNA
+738 AAEAGNSTDA
-753 AALGDS
+753 AAKLWVETDDQS
-759 REMNSQETQRHV
+759 DELIEATEAREQ
-771 RAINEAGERLRLAR
+771 AEADLARLNERL
-785 EALEVSQENVN
+785 ALLQ
-796 ANLAKQQLINDANS
+796 AANS

-834 IINPDGGDIKD
+834 IINPDGGDTED

-925 RSKEAILTAKEQEE
+925 RSKEAIQTAKEQEE

-979 QIFEKGSNEYVQA
+979 QIFEKGSDEYVQA
-992 NARYQDRLIADQNA
+992 NARYQDRLIADQQA

-1108 EVLTG
+1108 EALTG

>member
-1 MSNYTT
+1 MSDYTT

-16 GKEPKQ
+16 GEEPKK
-22 VLEELKTRA
+22 VLDELKKRA

-45 KKADLSKLK
+45 KKTDLSKLR
-54 KELKTTQRQIR
+54 KELKNTQRQIR

-108 AWERQCKHIKAV
+108 AWERQCRHIKAV
-120 RAEIDRVNREL
+120 RKEIDNVNKEL

-190 AEEVERLNEEFKKI
+190 AEEVEKLNEEFKKM
-204 DTRTSREELNQLA
+204 DTRTSREGLNQLA

-237 ADQLNVALDD
+237 ADQINVALDD
-247 LGDGATLTLSKLTN
+247 LGDGATLTLSKLTS

-434 SVTKEFNVQNTTVEA
+434 SVTKEFTVQNTTVEA

-455 KSVKEMAVELGEKLQ
+455 KRVKEMAVELGEKLQ

-706 ENEMQLL
+706 ENEMQIL
-713 DLEGEYESLAADLD
+713 DLEPQIEQAEATLAAARERERNAD
-727 EKQRAYDDAVV
+727 RAYRDAKDIY
-738 ARNEAERIHRPYLNA
+738 NLTA
-753 AALGDS
+753 A
-759 REMNSQETQRHV
+759 
-771 RAINEAGERLRLAR
+771 EAGNSTDAAVKLWVETDDQSDELIEATEAREQAEADLARLNERL
-785 EALEVSQENVN
+785 ALLQ
-796 ANLAKQQLINDANS
+796 AANS

-820 RVLQDAANHNPDPL
+820 KVLQDAANHNPDPL
-834 IINPDGGDIKD
+834 IIDPDGGDTKD

-925 RSKEAILTAKEQEE
+925 RSKEAIQTAKEQEE

-992 NARYQDRLIADQNA
+992 NARYQDRLIADQQA

-1031 NSPAENEALL
+1031 NSPAEDEALL

-1076 KLALRRKYGMLAE
+1076 KLALRRKYGMLTE

-1108 EVLTG
+1108 EALTG